1 MFRKIDHVEIVP
13 SDLERSI
20 AFYTDVL
27 GFTVRERRTV
37 AAPPIG
43 DVVYL
48 ELGGSVLELLEMD
61 GPAGLAAP
69 GPRVG
74 YRMMAIEVDDM
85 DEALAYLAGKGI
97 APSLAPK
104 QYGTS
109 FRAEI
114 TDPDGIPIELRQW

>member
-13 SDLERSI
+13 SDFERSI
-20 AFYTDVL
+20 AFYTEVL
-27 GFTVRERRTV
+27 GFSVRERRTV

-48 ELGGSVLELLEMD
+48 ELGGSVLELLEFE
-61 GPAGLAAP
+61 GPAGLVAP

-74 YRMMAIEVDDM
+74 YRMMAVEVSDM
-85 DEALAYLAGKGI
+85 NQALEYLAGKGI
-97 APSLAPK
+97 GASVAPK

-109 FRAEI
+109 WRAEI